1 MKKTIAFL
9 LALLMLLTL
18 AGAALASSVPMDK
31 EDQMVGLVKSFLEEN
46 EFPYEYDDYTFTVPF
61 AVENSMEYVY
71 MTVYIYDD
79 MLAVSADAP
88 VQGTG
93 DIFEKMAVFTT
104 LANNEIYYAQFRVEL
119 DEDNV
124 YVSCRSCNLWRTL
137 FPGRTSCFTCSP
149 CRKAIWRTTA
159 TASWRCS
166 TAAIPTRRL
175 KPVRRR
181 WMRNDEQHESIS
193 DCKGLRQKKNGS
205 PRCAGLRHLRG
216 SDRILDG
223 QDVFAGENAGRR
235 DGYSHIRRARDAG
248 LSHPSPRIP
257 QSLRAPHRGRAAPA
271 DGGEPDL

>member
-119 DEDNV
+119 DADKV
-124 YVSCRSCNLWRTL
+124 YVSCRSCNLVEDV
-137 FPGRTSCFTCSP
+137 
-149 CRKAIWRTTA
+149 
-159 TASWRCS
+159 
-166 TAAIPTRRL
+166 IP
-175 KPVRRR
+175 
-181 WMRNDEQHESIS
+181 
-193 DCKGLRQKKNGS
+193 
-205 PRCAGLRHLRG
+205 
-216 SDRILDG
+216 
-223 QDVFAGENAGRR
+223 GENELFFLFAM
-235 DGYSHIRRARDAG
+235 
-248 LSHPSPRIP
+248 
-257 QSLRAPHRGRAAPA
+257 PHRYMEEYGDGILAVLNGGDPYEAFEACQAAVNA
-271 DGGEPDL
+271 Q

>member
-119 DEDNV
+119 DADKV
-124 YVSCRSCNLWRTL
+124 YVSCRSCNLVEDV
-137 FPGRTSCFTCSP
+137 
-149 CRKAIWRTTA
+149 
-159 TASWRCS
+159 
-166 TAAIPTRRL
+166 IP
-175 KPVRRR
+175 
-181 WMRNDEQHESIS
+181 
-193 DCKGLRQKKNGS
+193 
-205 PRCAGLRHLRG
+205 
-216 SDRILDG
+216 
-223 QDVFAGENAGRR
+223 GENELFYLFAM
-235 DGYSHIRRARDAG
+235 
-248 LSHPSPRIP
+248 P
-257 QSLRAPHRGRAAPA
+257 QSYME
-271 DGGEPDL
+271 D

>member
-119 DEDNV
+119 DADKV
-124 YVSCRSCNLWRTL
+124 YVSCRSCNLVEDV
-137 FPGRTSCFTCSP
+137 
-149 CRKAIWRTTA
+149 
-159 TASWRCS
+159 
-166 TAAIPTRRL
+166 IP
-175 KPVRRR
+175 
-181 WMRNDEQHESIS
+181 
-193 DCKGLRQKKNGS
+193 
-205 PRCAGLRHLRG
+205 
-216 SDRILDG
+216 
-223 QDVFAGENAGRR
+223 GENELFYLFAM
-235 DGYSHIRRARDAG
+235 
-248 LSHPSPRIP
+248 
-257 QSLRAPHRGRAAPA
+257 PHRYMEEYG
-271 DGGEPDL
+271 DGILAVLNGGDPYEAFEVCQTAVDAQ

>member
-93 DIFEKMAVFTT
+93 DIPGENELFYLFAMPQSYMEDYGDGILAV
-104 LANNEIYYAQFRVEL
+104 
-119 DEDNV
+119 
-124 YVSCRSCNLWRTL
+124 
-137 FPGRTSCFTCSP
+137 
-149 CRKAIWRTTA
+149 
-159 TASWRCS
+159 
-166 TAAIPTRRL
+166 
-175 KPVRRR
+175 
-181 WMRNDEQHESIS
+181 
-193 DCKGLRQKKNGS
+193 
-205 PRCAGLRHLRG
+205 
-216 SDRILDG
+216 LDG
-223 QDVFAGENAGRR
+223 GDPYEAFEACQAAVNA
-235 DGYSHIRRARDAG
+235 
-248 LSHPSPRIP
+248 
-257 QSLRAPHRGRAAPA
+257 Q
-271 DGGEPDL
+271 

>member
-104 LANNEIYYAQFRVEL
+104 LANNEIYYAQFRVDL
-119 DEDNV
+119 DGDEV
-124 YVSCRSCNLWRTL
+124 YVSCRSCNLVEDVIPAENEL
-137 FPGRTSCFTCSP
+137 FY
-149 CRKAIWRTTA
+149 
-159 TASWRCS
+159 
-166 TAAIPTRRL
+166 L
-175 KPVRRR
+175 
-181 WMRNDEQHESIS
+181 
-193 DCKGLRQKKNGS
+193 
-205 PRCAGLRHLRG
+205 
-216 SDRILDG
+216 
-223 QDVFAGENAGRR
+223 FAM
-235 DGYSHIRRARDAG
+235 
-248 LSHPSPRIP
+248 
-257 QSLRAPHRGRAAPA
+257 PHRYMEEYGDGILAVLNGGDPYEAFEACQAAVNA
-271 DGGEPDL
+271 Q

>member
-31 EDQMVGLVKSFLEEN
+31 KDQMVGLVKSFLEEN

-119 DEDNV
+119 DADKV
-124 YVSCRSCNLWRTL
+124 YVSCRSCNLVEDV
-137 FPGRTSCFTCSP
+137 
-149 CRKAIWRTTA
+149 
-159 TASWRCS
+159 
-166 TAAIPTRRL
+166 IP
-175 KPVRRR
+175 
-181 WMRNDEQHESIS
+181 
-193 DCKGLRQKKNGS
+193 
-205 PRCAGLRHLRG
+205 
-216 SDRILDG
+216 
-223 QDVFAGENAGRR
+223 GENELFFLFAM
-235 DGYSHIRRARDAG
+235 
-248 LSHPSPRIP
+248 
-257 QSLRAPHRGRAAPA
+257 PHRYMEEYGDGILAVLNGGDPYEAFEACQAAVNA
-271 DGGEPDL
+271 Q